1 MFWHDLLRISP
12 PPLGKWHRACETRN
26 MSAFSGQIILVGT
39 AVSEGFDAR
48 VAKGSTCPM
57 ICILD
62 CDILAQDGRIA
73 GYETDD
79 GLDAGR
85 ILDETLGQSGWR
97 DIKVRAC
104 LPVAETPD
112 GWEPELAALIRTA
125 RHLGIA
131 HMVFEPEAQRPA
143 LVH

>member
-1 MFWHDLLRISP
+1 VNFTLSLADWHWLCKVD
-12 PPLGKWHRACETRN
+12 A

-39 AVSEGFDAR
+39 AVCEGFDAR
-48 VAKGSTCPM
+48 VAKGARCPM
-57 ICILD
+57 ICVLD
-62 CDILAQDGRIA
+62 CDMLTLDGRMIA
-73 GYETDD
+73 YETDE

-85 ILDETLGQSGWR
+85 LLDETLGQAGWC

-104 LPVAETPD
+104 LPVADVQD

-125 RHLGIA
+125 SHMGIA
-131 HMVFEPEAQRPA
+131 HMVFEPEAEKPR